1 MNKVLVSPSILN
13 CDFANLAE
21 ECISLQNSGAD
32 WIHCDVMDGDFVP
45 NISFGA
51 PVIKCIKK
59 VVDISLDV
67 HLMISEPIRYIED
80 FVKAGADLITF
91 HVEATKDVDKT
102 IDLIKSF
109 GIKVGLS
116 IKPNTKVSE
125 IEPYLNKVDLILVMS
140 VEPGFGGQKF
150 MESSIDKCKKLKE
163 LREKNNYNYLINI
176 DGGINDKTLPL
187 VKDYL
192 DLAVV
197 GSYITK
203 SSDPIERINIIHNI

>member
-1 MNKVLVSPSILN
+1 MKISLSILN
-13 CDFANLAE
+13 SNFSNLEKSVGTYINSCDY
-21 ECISLQNSGAD
+21 
-32 WIHCDVMDGDFVP
+32 IHMDVMDGEFVP
-45 NISFGA
+45 NISIG
-51 PVIKCIKK
+51 P
-59 VVDISLDV
+59 DIVSAFKPLTDKPFDT
-67 HLMISEPIRYIED
+67 HLMILNPIKYIKQ
-80 FVKAGADLITF
+80 FVDAGSKYITF
-91 HVEATKDVDKT
+91 HVEANSDVIET
-102 IDLIKSF
+102 IELIHSYGVKA
-109 GIKVGLS
+109 GIS
-116 IKPNTKVSE
+116 IKPGTEVEE
-125 IEPYLNKVDLILVMS
+125 IEKYLPLVDMVLVMS

-163 LREKNNYNYLINI
+163 LRDKNNYNYLINI